1 MIGQACSTGQSINLT
16 AGALACVNVDTLPRN
31 VIMTTKDQARTILA
45 VAKRTRG
52 PAPGRIAAPVTD
64 KVVFQNGVWIIR
76 DTVTGFAYGPFG
88 LKRLADEELAKGRMV
103 APARRV
109 H

>member
-1 MIGQACSTGQSINLT
+1 
-16 AGALACVNVDTLPRN
+16 
-31 VIMTTKDQARTILA
+31 MTTNNRAHPDTIA
-45 VAKRTRG
+45 AAKLRAKK
-52 PAPGRIAAPVTD
+52 PLPGRVTAPVTD

-88 LKRLADEELAKGRMV
+88 LRRLADEELAKGRMV

-109 H
+109 R